1 MKPNLIVINGACGSG
16 KTTLAQKYAD
26 NHPLTLC
33 LNIDDVWKSLSYYR
47 ENRPQSAHLA
57 KQIAIEM
64 TKVNLNEKHD
74 VVIAQIY
81 RESYYLE
88 ELENTAIACGAN
100 FYEILLYLDKNE
112 AVKRFIERGKSQG
125 YADGFIPG
133 NGITLDGREKALEIM
148 YDEMMKAVSKRPN
161 TIKIIPKLDDI
172 DGTYAEIIK
181 STNTK
186 K

>member
-1 MKPNLIVINGACGSG
+1 MLLQKVKRFL
-16 KTTLAQKYAD
+16 KTPTS
-26 NHPLTLC
+26 NP
-33 LNIDDVWKSLSYYR
+33 ISLF
-47 ENRPQSAHLA
+47 
-57 KQIAIEM
+57 
-64 TKVNLNEKHD
+64 
-74 VVIAQIY
+74 
-81 RESYYLE
+81 LE
-88 ELENTAIACGAN
+88 